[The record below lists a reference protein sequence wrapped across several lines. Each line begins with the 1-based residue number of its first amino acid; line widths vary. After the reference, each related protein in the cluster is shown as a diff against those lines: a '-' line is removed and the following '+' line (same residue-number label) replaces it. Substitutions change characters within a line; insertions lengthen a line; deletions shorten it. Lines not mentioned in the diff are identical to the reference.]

1 MVIYMNEVKIGLDF
15 VNSRCDTEYT
25 SPNEVING
33 ANQLSEEIIDGKN
46 VDFQFDSHI
55 MALDLFRAGG
65 VVRPL
70 RSKSMIEASKIWLS
84 RNEVI

>member
-1 MVIYMNEVKIGLDF
+1 MNEVKICLDF

>member
-1 MVIYMNEVKIGLDF
+1 MNFEINLAMET
-15 VNSRCDTEYT
+15 VNSRCGTEYS
-25 SPNEVING
+25 SPDEVING
-33 ANQLSEEIIDGKN
+33 ANQLAAEIIDGKN
-46 VDFQFDSHI
+46 VDYEFDSHI

-70 RSKSMIEASKIWLS
+70 RSKTMIDASKIWLS

>member
-1 MVIYMNEVKIGLDF
+1 MNEVKIGLDF
-15 VNSRCDTEYT
+15 VNSRCGTEYS
-25 SPNEVING
+25 SPDEVING
-33 ANQLSEEIIDGKN
+33 ANQLAAEIIDGKN
-46 VDFQFDSHI
+46 VDYEFDSHI

>member
-1 MVIYMNEVKIGLDF
+1 MNEVKIGLDF
-15 VNSRCDTEYT
+15 VNSRCCTEYT

-33 ANQLSEEIIDGKN
+33 ANQLAEEIIDDKN
-46 VDFQFDSHI
+46 VDFEFDSHI

-70 RSKSMIEASKIWLS
+70 RSKTMIDASKIWLS